1 MDSEA
6 VPKSPKRAKVSDEES
21 GESTIENLNSRNTE
35 SSGTSADSTT
45 PDSEPEQ
52 KP

>member
-6 VPKSPKRAKVSDEES
+6 APKSPKRAKVSLEES
-21 GESTIENLNSRNTE
+21 EDTSIDGENSRNTE
-35 SSGTSADSTT
+35 SSGTSVDSTT